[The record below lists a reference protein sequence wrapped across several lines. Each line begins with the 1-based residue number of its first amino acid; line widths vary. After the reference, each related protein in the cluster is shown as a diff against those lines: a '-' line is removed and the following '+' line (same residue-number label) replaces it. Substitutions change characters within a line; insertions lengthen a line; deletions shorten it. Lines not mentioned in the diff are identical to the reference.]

1 MPSTGRPLLIL
12 GARDYAPVFAD
23 VFDGVCGHSVVG
35 FVENLD
41 RRECDNRILD
51 LPIHWIADIAGLAAD
66 HAAICCLATTHRDRF
81 VGDVE
86 RLGFTFPSLVHPSAF
101 VSARSLIGQGT
112 SLDVGVIVA
121 GFSRIGNHVRIGR
134 GATIGHHTVI
144 EPFVTIHPGANI
156 AGNCVIETK
165 AIVGI
170 GATVIDGCRI
180 GTGSFVAAGATV
192 TRDVPPR
199 ALVAGSPAKIIREG
213 YGPR

>member
-1 MPSTGRPLLIL
+1 
-12 GARDYAPVFAD
+12 
-23 VFDGVCGHSVVG
+23 
-35 FVENLD
+35 
-41 RRECDNRILD
+41 
-51 LPIHWIADIAGLAAD
+51 
-66 HAAICCLATTHRDRF
+66 
-81 VGDVE
+81 
-86 RLGFTFPSLVHPSAF
+86 
-101 VSARSLIGQGT
+101 
-112 SLDVGVIVA
+112 
-121 GFSRIGNHVRIGR
+121 VRIGR
-134 GATIGHHTVI
+134 GVTIGHHTVV

-170 GATVIDGCRI
+170 GATVIDGCRV